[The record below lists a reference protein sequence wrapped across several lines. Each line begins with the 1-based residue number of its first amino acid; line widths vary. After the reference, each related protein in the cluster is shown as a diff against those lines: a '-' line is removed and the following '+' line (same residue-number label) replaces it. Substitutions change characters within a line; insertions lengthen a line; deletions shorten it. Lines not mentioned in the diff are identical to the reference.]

1 MAFGLLN
8 KMKILH
14 GWFFL
19 SYLSFFRKA
28 FCWFFRKVYELQKT
42 QYQFLHSR
50 FKSFHKGISDYSKQI
65 NSCHKTKP
73 IAQAIYEKVQFSFQV
88 RCLSFPRTHCPFQ
101 NFFIFFDANSLDR
114 QQSEQVHDKQMVAQL
129 KRQQFLSLDSQSI
142 SKEVKVLK
150 PEIWADW
157 AQLGCFGNFDH
168 FSWFFIWEVVFLL
181 HKKKFLTCLR
191 VFA

>member
-73 IAQAIYEKVQFSFQV
+73 IAHAIYEKVQFSFQV
-88 RCLSFPRTHCPFQ
+88 RCLSFQRTHCPFQ

-114 QQSEQVHDKQMVAQL
+114 QQSELTHAQHDEL
-129 KRQQFLSLDSQSI
+129 ESNL
-142 SKEVKVLK
+142 
-150 PEIWADW
+150 
-157 AQLGCFGNFDH
+157 
-168 FSWFFIWEVVFLL
+168 
-181 HKKKFLTCLR
+181 KKFPTETEYGVWKLILCSLTYQSQKDPIL
-191 VFA
+191 